1 MRAAVGNDRQA
12 TEDERGLQD
21 RVALLAQ
28 EMAEA
33 INGGRVEDRELL
45 REFAVNLVRDQVRV
59 EAVGT
64 AMEGAGS
71 GTFNAIGLGI
81 PLVLM
86 GSVLIFLF
94 PLVGLAMLSTA
105 GLLIAWSVAATMFV
119 PHRKSE

>member
-1 MRAAVGNDRQA
+1 MGNDRQA